1 MNLTKEV
8 EWNAEVDTEEGKF
21 KLNWNLEKLKV
32 HSHKRNLNG
41 GMLIIEGLGAA
52 DVNKL
57 ADAMKNMVTMGD
69 VRFPPAKA

>member
-8 EWNAEVDTEEGKF
+8 EWNAEVETEEGKF

-32 HSHKRNLNG
+32 HLHKRSVNG

-57 ADAMKNMVTMGD
+57 ANAMKNMVTMGD
-69 VRFPPAKA
+69 VRFPPDKA